1 MGQAMKFHEL
11 VTNPKLLRAIEEM
24 GYEEATPIQEA
35 VIPMIT
41 AGGDVIARSQT
52 GTGKTAAFSIPV
64 LDKID
69 ENLSKPQVLILC
81 PTREL
86 AVQVAGEIRKLLSFS
101 HNIKVLPVYGGEPIY
116 KQIMALKRG
125 VQVIVGTPGRI
136 MDHMERKTLR
146 FNEVHTVILDEADE
160 MLKMGF
166 REDIEFILTAV
177 PDEVQKLL
185 FSATMPAEIV
195 ELAGKYLKN
204 PGEVKIKASGI
215 TTDTVVQSYCAVKK
229 ELKPEALFR
238 ILDDKSPERCMVFC
252 NTKKMVDEITDAL
265 QERGFWGDKIHG
277 DLKQELRMGVLEK
290 FNKGILHILVCTD
303 VAARGLDIQNVDL
316 VVNYDVPDKED
327 YYVHRI
333 GRSGRAGKAGES
345 ITLVTRS
352 DRIRFRNVEVYIQK
366 KIERFEILSRD
377 EVREKQITRFT
388 ENLLNNM
395 ETELLYDYEKMV
407 EKLQDKGYSAKQ
419 IAAAL
424 LKQTL
429 ALETAEEE
437 RDVNDYRFDA
447 PKRERSVPERG
458 RERGRE
464 RERERERSK
473 DGTAERKRERT
484 EKWAGSERRDR
495 QAEEY
500 KHGKR
505 KGKVEE
511 PLFERGKKKGKA
523 VAEQVRLFLSAG
535 KKHKVSVGDV
545 LGAIVGEA
553 GIDAAHIGTIDMYD
567 KFSFVDVKKES
578 AKKVLNSL
586 QNKRIKGRKL
596 NVEIAKG

>member
-11 VTNPKLLRAIEEM
+11 VTNPKLLRAIKEM

-35 VIPMIT
+35 VIPMI
-41 AGGDVIARSQT
+41 AGGGDVIARSQT

-69 ENLSKPQVLILC
+69 ENLSRPQVLILC

-116 KQIMALKRG
+116 KQIMALKKG

-146 FNEVHTVILDEADE
+146 FSEVHTVILDEADE

-177 PDEVQKLL
+177 PAEVQKLL
-185 FSATMPAEIV
+185 FSATMPAEII
-195 ELAGKYLKN
+195 ELAGKYLKE
-204 PGEVKIKASGI
+204 PGEVKIEASGI
-215 TTDTVVQSYCAVKK
+215 TTDTVLQSYCAVKK

-316 VVNYDVPDKED
+316 VVNYDVPDKEE

-345 ITLVTRS
+345 ITIVTRP
-352 DRIRFRNVEVYIQK
+352 DRIRFRNVEIYIQK
-366 KIERFEILSRD
+366 KIKRMEIPSRV

-388 ENLLNNM
+388 ENLLSNM
-395 ETELLYDYEKMV
+395 ETELLYDYEEMV
-407 EKLQDKGYSAKQ
+407 EKLQAKGYSAKQ

-424 LKQTL
+424 LRQTL
-429 ALETAEEE
+429 AVEAADEE

-458 RERGRE
+458 RERGK
-464 RERERERSK
+464 ERERSK
-473 DGTAERKRERT
+473 DSGAERKRERT
-484 EKWAGSERRDR
+484 EKPIASERRER
-495 QAEEY
+495 PFEERS

-505 KGKVEE
+505 KGKPEE
-511 PLFERGKKKGKA
+511 VFFERGKRKGKA

-545 LGAIVGEA
+545 VGAIVGEA

-567 KFSFVDVKKES
+567 KFSFVDVSKES

>member
-11 VTNPKLLRAIEEM
+11 VTNPKLLRAIKEM

-35 VIPMIT
+35 VIPMI
-41 AGGDVIARSQT
+41 AGGGDVIARSQT

-69 ENLSKPQVLILC
+69 ENLSRPQVLILC

-116 KQIMALKRG
+116 KQIMALKKG

-146 FNEVHTVILDEADE
+146 FSEVHTVILDEADE

-177 PDEVQKLL
+177 PAEVQKLL
-185 FSATMPAEIV
+185 FSATMPAEII
-195 ELAGKYLKN
+195 ELAGKYLKE
-204 PGEVKIKASGI
+204 PGEVKIEASGI
-215 TTDTVVQSYCAVKK
+215 TTDTVLQSYCAVKK

-316 VVNYDVPDKED
+316 VVNYDVPDKEE

-345 ITLVTRS
+345 ITIVTRP
-352 DRIRFRNVEVYIQK
+352 DRIRFRNVEIYIQK
-366 KIERFEILSRD
+366 KIERMEIPSRV

-388 ENLLNNM
+388 ENLLSNM
-395 ETELLYDYEKMV
+395 ETELLYDYEEMV
-407 EKLQDKGYSAKQ
+407 EKLQAKGYSAKQ

-424 LKQTL
+424 LRQTL
-429 ALETAEEE
+429 AVEAADEE

-458 RERGRE
+458 RERGK
-464 RERERERSK
+464 ERERSK
-473 DGTAERKRERT
+473 DGGAERKRERT
-484 EKWAGSERRDR
+484 EKPAASERRER
-495 QAEEY
+495 PFEERS

-505 KGKVEE
+505 KGKPEE
-511 PLFERGKKKGKA
+511 VFFERGKRKGKA

-545 LGAIVGEA
+545 VGAIVGEA

-567 KFSFVDVKKES
+567 KFSFVDVSKES

>member
-11 VTNPKLLRAIEEM
+11 VTNPKLLRAIKEM

-35 VIPMIT
+35 VIPMI
-41 AGGDVIARSQT
+41 AGGGDVIARSQT

-69 ENLSKPQVLILC
+69 ENLSRPQVLILC

-116 KQIMALKRG
+116 KQIMALKKG

-146 FNEVHTVILDEADE
+146 FSEVHTVILDEADE

-177 PDEVQKLL
+177 PAEVQKLL
-185 FSATMPAEIV
+185 FSATMPAEII
-195 ELAGKYLKN
+195 ELAGKYLKE
-204 PGEVKIKASGI
+204 PGEVKIEASGI
-215 TTDTVVQSYCAVKK
+215 TTDTVLQSYCAVKK

-316 VVNYDVPDKED
+316 VVNYDVPDKEE

-345 ITLVTRS
+345 ITIVTRP
-352 DRIRFRNVEVYIQK
+352 DRIRFRNVEIYIQK
-366 KIERFEILSRD
+366 KIERMEIPSRV

-388 ENLLNNM
+388 ENLLSNM
-395 ETELLYDYEKMV
+395 ETELLYDYEEMV
-407 EKLQDKGYSAKQ
+407 EKLQAKGYSAKQ

-424 LKQTL
+424 LRQTL
-429 ALETAEEE
+429 AVEAADEE

-458 RERGRE
+458 RERGK
-464 RERERERSK
+464 ERERSK
-473 DGTAERKRERT
+473 DGGAERKRERT
-484 EKWAGSERRDR
+484 EKPAGSERRER
-495 QAEEY
+495 PFEERS

-505 KGKVEE
+505 KGKPEE
-511 PLFERGKKKGKA
+511 VFFERGKRKGKA

-545 LGAIVGEA
+545 VGAIVGEA

-567 KFSFVDVKKES
+567 KFSFVDVSKES

>member
-11 VTNPKLLRAIEEM
+11 VTNPKLLRAIKEM

-35 VIPMIT
+35 VIPMI
-41 AGGDVIARSQT
+41 AGGGDVIARSQT

-69 ENLSKPQVLILC
+69 ENLSRPQVLILC

-116 KQIMALKRG
+116 KQIMALKKG

-146 FNEVHTVILDEADE
+146 FSEVHTVILDEADE

-177 PDEVQKLL
+177 PAEVQKLL
-185 FSATMPAEIV
+185 FSATMPAEII
-195 ELAGKYLKN
+195 ELAGKYLKE
-204 PGEVKIKASGI
+204 PGEVKIEASGI
-215 TTDTVVQSYCAVKK
+215 TTDTVLQSYCAVKK

-316 VVNYDVPDKED
+316 VVNYDVPDKEE

-345 ITLVTRS
+345 ITIVTRP
-352 DRIRFRNVEVYIQK
+352 DRIRFRNVEIYIQK
-366 KIERFEILSRD
+366 KIERMEIPSRV

-388 ENLLNNM
+388 ENLLSNM
-395 ETELLYDYEKMV
+395 ETELLYDYEEMV
-407 EKLQDKGYSAKQ
+407 EKLQAKGYSAKQ

-424 LKQTL
+424 LRQTL
-429 ALETAEEE
+429 AVEAADEE

-458 RERGRE
+458 RERGK
-464 RERERERSK
+464 ERERSK
-473 DGTAERKRERT
+473 DGGAERKRERA
-484 EKWAGSERRDR
+484 EKPAGSERRER
-495 QAEEY
+495 PFEERS

-505 KGKVEE
+505 KGKPEE
-511 PLFERGKKKGKA
+511 VFFERGKRKGKA

-545 LGAIVGEA
+545 VGAIVGEA

-567 KFSFVDVKKES
+567 KFSFVDVSKES

>member
-1 MGQAMKFHEL
+1 
-11 VTNPKLLRAIEEM
+11 
-24 GYEEATPIQEA
+24 
-35 VIPMIT
+35 
-41 AGGDVIARSQT
+41 
-52 GTGKTAAFSIPV
+52 
-64 LDKID
+64 
-69 ENLSKPQVLILC
+69 
-81 PTREL
+81 
-86 AVQVAGEIRKLLSFS
+86 
-101 HNIKVLPVYGGEPIY
+101 
-116 KQIMALKRG
+116 
-125 VQVIVGTPGRI
+125 
-136 MDHMERKTLR
+136 
-146 FNEVHTVILDEADE
+146 
-160 MLKMGF
+160 
-166 REDIEFILTAV
+166 
-177 PDEVQKLL
+177 
-185 FSATMPAEIV
+185 
-195 ELAGKYLKN
+195 
-204 PGEVKIKASGI
+204 
-215 TTDTVVQSYCAVKK
+215 
-229 ELKPEALFR
+229 
-238 ILDDKSPERCMVFC
+238 MVFC

-366 KIERFEILSRD
+366 KIERMEILSRD

>member
-11 VTNPKLLRAIEEM
+11 VANPKLLRAIKEM

-35 VIPMIT
+35 VIPMI
-41 AGGDVIARSQT
+41 AGGGDVIARSQT

-69 ENLSKPQVLILC
+69 ENLSRPQVLILC

-116 KQIMALKRG
+116 KQIMALKKG

-146 FNEVHTVILDEADE
+146 FSEVHTVILDEADE

-177 PDEVQKLL
+177 PAEVQKLL
-185 FSATMPAEIV
+185 FSATMPAEII
-195 ELAGKYLKN
+195 ELAGKYLKE
-204 PGEVKIKASGI
+204 PGEVKIEASGI
-215 TTDTVVQSYCAVKK
+215 TTDTVLQSYCAVKK

-316 VVNYDVPDKED
+316 VVNYDVPDKEE

-345 ITLVTRS
+345 ITIVTRP
-352 DRIRFRNVEVYIQK
+352 DRIRFRNVEIYIQK
-366 KIERFEILSRD
+366 KIKRMEIPSRV

-388 ENLLNNM
+388 ENLLSNM
-395 ETELLYDYEKMV
+395 ETELLYDYEEMV
-407 EKLQDKGYSAKQ
+407 EKLQAKGYSAKQ

-424 LKQTL
+424 LRQTL
-429 ALETAEEE
+429 AVEAADEE

-458 RERGRE
+458 RERGK
-464 RERERERSK
+464 ERERSK
-473 DGTAERKRERT
+473 DGGAERKRERT
-484 EKWAGSERRDR
+484 EKPAGSERRER
-495 QAEEY
+495 PFEERS

-505 KGKVEE
+505 KGKPEE
-511 PLFERGKKKGKA
+511 VFFERGKRKGKA

-545 LGAIVGEA
+545 VGAIVGEA

-567 KFSFVDVKKES
+567 KFSFVDVSKES

>member
-11 VTNPKLLRAIEEM
+11 VTNPKLLRAIKEM

-35 VIPMIT
+35 VIPMI
-41 AGGDVIARSQT
+41 AGGGDVIARSQT

-69 ENLSKPQVLILC
+69 ENLSRPQVLILC

-116 KQIMALKRG
+116 KQIMALKKG

-146 FNEVHTVILDEADE
+146 FSEVHTVILDEADE

-177 PDEVQKLL
+177 PAEVQKLL
-185 FSATMPAEIV
+185 FSATMPAEII
-195 ELAGKYLKN
+195 ELAGKYLKE
-204 PGEVKIKASGI
+204 PGEVKIEASGI
-215 TTDTVVQSYCAVKK
+215 TTDTVLQSYCAVKK

-316 VVNYDVPDKED
+316 VVNYDVPDKEE

-345 ITLVTRS
+345 ITIVTRP
-352 DRIRFRNVEVYIQK
+352 DRIRFRNVEIYIQK
-366 KIERFEILSRD
+366 KIERMEIPSRV

-388 ENLLNNM
+388 ENLLTNM
-395 ETELLYDYEKMV
+395 ETELLYDYEEMV
-407 EKLQDKGYSAKQ
+407 EKLQAKGYSAKQ

-424 LKQTL
+424 LRQTL
-429 ALETAEEE
+429 AVEAADEE

-458 RERGRE
+458 RERGK
-464 RERERERSK
+464 ERERSK
-473 DGTAERKRERT
+473 DSGAERKRERT
-484 EKWAGSERRDR
+484 EKPIASERRER
-495 QAEEY
+495 PFEERS

-505 KGKVEE
+505 KGKPEE
-511 PLFERGKKKGKA
+511 VFFERGKRKGKA

-545 LGAIVGEA
+545 VGAIVGEA

-567 KFSFVDVKKES
+567 KFSFVDVSKES

>member
-11 VTNPKLLRAIEEM
+11 VTNPKLLRAIKEM

-35 VIPMIT
+35 VIPMI
-41 AGGDVIARSQT
+41 AGGGVVIGRSQT

-69 ENLSKPQVLILC
+69 ENLSRPQVLILC

-116 KQIMALKRG
+116 KQIMALKKG

-146 FNEVHTVILDEADE
+146 FSEVHTVILDEADE

-177 PDEVQKLL
+177 PAEVQKLL
-185 FSATMPAEIV
+185 FSATMPAEII
-195 ELAGKYLKN
+195 ELAGKYLKE
-204 PGEVKIKASGI
+204 PGEVKIEASGI
-215 TTDTVVQSYCAVKK
+215 TTDTVLQSYCAVKK

-316 VVNYDVPDKED
+316 VVNYDVPDKEE

-345 ITLVTRS
+345 ITIVTRP
-352 DRIRFRNVEVYIQK
+352 DRIRFRNVEIYIQK
-366 KIERFEILSRD
+366 KIERMEIPSRV

-388 ENLLNNM
+388 ENLLSNM
-395 ETELLYDYEKMV
+395 ETELLYDYEEMV
-407 EKLQDKGYSAKQ
+407 EKLQAKGYSAKQ

-424 LKQTL
+424 LRQTL
-429 ALETAEEE
+429 AVEAADEE

-458 RERGRE
+458 RERGK
-464 RERERERSK
+464 ERERSK
-473 DGTAERKRERT
+473 DGGVERKRERA
-484 EKWAGSERRDR
+484 EKPIASERRER
-495 QAEEY
+495 SFEERG

-505 KGKVEE
+505 KGKPEE
-511 PLFERGKKKGKA
+511 VFFERGKRKGKA

-545 LGAIVGEA
+545 VGAIVGEA

-567 KFSFVDVKKES
+567 KFSFVDVSKES

>member
-11 VTNPKLLRAIEEM
+11 VTNPKLLRAIKEM

-35 VIPMIT
+35 VIPMI
-41 AGGDVIARSQT
+41 AGGGDVIARSQT

-69 ENLSKPQVLILC
+69 ENLSRPQVLILC

-116 KQIMALKRG
+116 KQIMALKKG

-146 FNEVHTVILDEADE
+146 FSEVHTVILDEADE

-177 PDEVQKLL
+177 PAEVQKLL
-185 FSATMPAEIV
+185 FSATMPAEII
-195 ELAGKYLKN
+195 ELAGKYLKE
-204 PGEVKIKASGI
+204 PGEVKIEASGI
-215 TTDTVVQSYCAVKK
+215 TTDTVLQSYCAVKK

-316 VVNYDVPDKED
+316 VVNYDVPDKEE

-345 ITLVTRS
+345 ITIVTRP
-352 DRIRFRNVEVYIQK
+352 DRIRFRNVEIYIQK
-366 KIERFEILSRD
+366 KIERMEIPSRV

-388 ENLLNNM
+388 ENLLSNM
-395 ETELLYDYEKMV
+395 ETELLYDYEEMV
-407 EKLQDKGYSAKQ
+407 EKLQAKGYSAKQ

-424 LKQTL
+424 LRQTL
-429 ALETAEEE
+429 AVEAADEE

-458 RERGRE
+458 RERGK
-464 RERERERSK
+464 ERERSK
-473 DGTAERKRERT
+473 DGGVERKRERA
-484 EKWAGSERRDR
+484 EKPIASERRER
-495 QAEEY
+495 SFEERG

-505 KGKVEE
+505 KGKPEE
-511 PLFERGKKKGKA
+511 VFFERGKRKGKA

-545 LGAIVGEA
+545 VGAIVGEA

-567 KFSFVDVKKES
+567 KFSFVDVSKES

>member
-11 VTNPKLLRAIEEM
+11 VTNPKLLRAIKEM

-35 VIPMIT
+35 VIPMI
-41 AGGDVIARSQT
+41 AGGGDVIARSQT

-69 ENLSKPQVLILC
+69 ENLSRPQVLILC

-116 KQIMALKRG
+116 KQIMALKKG

-146 FNEVHTVILDEADE
+146 FSEVHTVILDEADE

-177 PDEVQKLL
+177 PAEVQKLL
-185 FSATMPAEIV
+185 FSATMPAEII
-195 ELAGKYLKN
+195 ELAGKYLKE
-204 PGEVKIKASGI
+204 PGEVKIEASGI
-215 TTDTVVQSYCAVKK
+215 TTDTVLQSYCAVKK

-316 VVNYDVPDKED
+316 VVNYDVPDKEE

-345 ITLVTRS
+345 ITIVTRP
-352 DRIRFRNVEVYIQK
+352 DRIRFRNVEIYIQK
-366 KIERFEILSRD
+366 KIKRMEIPSRV

-388 ENLLNNM
+388 ENLLSNM
-395 ETELLYDYEKMV
+395 ETELLYDYEEMV
-407 EKLQDKGYSAKQ
+407 EKLQAKGYSAKQ

-424 LKQTL
+424 LRQTL
-429 ALETAEEE
+429 AVEAADEE

-458 RERGRE
+458 RERGK
-464 RERERERSK
+464 ERERSK
-473 DGTAERKRERT
+473 DGGAERKRERA
-484 EKWAGSERRDR
+484 EKPIASERRER
-495 QAEEY
+495 PFEERS

-505 KGKVEE
+505 KGKPEE
-511 PLFERGKKKGKA
+511 VFFERGKRKGKA
-523 VAEQVRLFLSAG
+523 AAEQVRLFLSAG

-545 LGAIVGEA
+545 VGAIVGEA

-567 KFSFVDVKKES
+567 KFSFVDVSKES

>member
-11 VTNPKLLRAIEEM
+11 VANPKLLRAIKEM

-35 VIPMIT
+35 VIPMI
-41 AGGDVIARSQT
+41 AGGGDVIARSQT

-69 ENLSKPQVLILC
+69 ENLSRPQVLILC

-116 KQIMALKRG
+116 KQIMALKKG

-146 FNEVHTVILDEADE
+146 FSEVHTVILDEADE

-177 PDEVQKLL
+177 PAEVQKLL
-185 FSATMPAEIV
+185 FSATMPAEII
-195 ELAGKYLKN
+195 ELAGKYLKE
-204 PGEVKIKASGI
+204 PGEVKIEASGI
-215 TTDTVVQSYCAVKK
+215 TTDTVLQSYCAVKK
-229 ELKPEALFR
+229 ELKSEALFR

-345 ITLVTRS
+345 ITIVMRS
-352 DRIRFRNVEVYIQK
+352 DRIRFRNVEIYIQK
-366 KIERFEILSRD
+366 KIERMEIPSRV

-388 ENLLNNM
+388 ENLLTNM
-395 ETELLYDYEKMV
+395 ETELLYDYEEMV
-407 EKLQDKGYSAKQ
+407 EKLQAKGYSAKQ

-424 LKQTL
+424 LRQTL
-429 ALETAEEE
+429 AIEAADEE

-458 RERGRE
+458 RERGK
-464 RERERERSK
+464 ERERSK
-473 DGTAERKRERT
+473 DGGAERKRERA
-484 EKWAGSERRDR
+484 EKPIGSERRER
-495 QAEEY
+495 PFEERG

-505 KGKVEE
+505 KGKPEE
-511 PLFERGKKKGKA
+511 VFFERGKKKGKA
-523 VAEQVRLFLSAG
+523 VVEQVRLFLSAG

-545 LGAIVGEA
+545 VGVIVGEA

-567 KFSFVDVKKES
+567 KFSFVDVSKES

>member
-1 MGQAMKFHEL
+1 
-11 VTNPKLLRAIEEM
+11 M
-24 GYEEATPIQEA
+24 GYEEATPIQES
-35 VIPMIT
+35 VIPMI
-41 AGGDVIARSQT
+41 ASGGDVIARSQT

-64 LDKID
+64 LDKVE

-86 AVQVAGEIRKLLSFS
+86 SVQVAGEIRKLLSFS
-101 HNIKVLPVYGGEPIY
+101 HNVKALPVYGGEPIY
-116 KQIMALKRG
+116 KQIMALRKG
-125 VQVIVGTPGRI
+125 VQIIVGTPGRI

-146 FNEVHTVILDEADE
+146 FSEVHTVILDEADE

-166 REDIEFILTAV
+166 REDIEFILKEV
-177 PDEVQKLL
+177 PEGVQKLL
-185 FSATMPAEIV
+185 FSATMPKEIV
-195 ELAGKYLKN
+195 DLAGKYLKN
-204 PGEVKIKASGI
+204 PDEIIIKASGI

-229 ELKPEALFR
+229 ELKEEALFR
-238 ILDDKSPERCMVFC
+238 ILEDKSPERCMVFC

-265 QERGFWGDKIHG
+265 QEKGFWGDKIHG

-290 FNKGILHILVCTD
+290 FNRGILHILVCTD

-345 ITLVTRS
+345 ITIVTKL
-352 DRIRFRNVEVYIQK
+352 DRIRFRNVEAYIKK
-366 KIERFEILSRD
+366 KIERMEIPSRD
-377 EVREKQITRFT
+377 EVKEKQMARFT
-388 ENLLNNM
+388 ENLLANM
-395 ETELLYDYEKMV
+395 DIELLYDYEKMI
-407 EKLQDKGYSAKQ
+407 EKLQSRGFSAKQ
-419 IAAAL
+419 LAAAL

-429 ALETAEEE
+429 DLEEAGEE

-447 PKRERSVPERG
+447 PKRERSIPERG
-458 RERGRE
+458 RERAKD
-464 RERERERSK
+464 RERSK
-473 DGTAERKRERT
+473 ERDKEKTAERSKGKAA
-484 EKWAGSERRDR
+484 EKKGRAGELDFK
-495 QAEEY
+495 EKFVGEY
-500 KHGKR
+500 GEYGKHGKR
-505 KGKVEE
+505 KAKTEGM
-511 PLFERGKKKGKA
+511 LFERSAKKAKA
-523 VAEQVRLFLSAG
+523 VKEQVRLFLSAG

-545 LGAIVGEA
+545 VGAIVGEA

-567 KFSFVDVKKES
+567 KFAFVDVSKES
-578 AKKVLNSL
+578 AKKVLSAL